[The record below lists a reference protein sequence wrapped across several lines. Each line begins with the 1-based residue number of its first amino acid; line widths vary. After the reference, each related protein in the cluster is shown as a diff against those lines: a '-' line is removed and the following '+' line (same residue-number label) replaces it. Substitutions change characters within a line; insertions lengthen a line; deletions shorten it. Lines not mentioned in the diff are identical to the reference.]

1 MSFSSDAKAELCRVP
16 LTRRCCARAEAYG
29 VLLYAGSFSPTEVRI
44 VTESEDFA
52 ARLPKLF
59 QKAFSVRFDA
69 QESGSKSIFRITD
82 GQKLAVILEA
92 LGYDPDQ
99 HYALHVNFALLE
111 EECCRA
117 SFLRGAFL
125 AGGSVTDPLKRY
137 HLELATPHLQAGR
150 EVEALLRDMGYEPKN
165 VQRQGN
171 GVTYFKQSDHIEELL
186 TRIGAPAAAMEVMA
200 AKVEKEMRNTVNRRV
215 NCDAANVDKAVAASR
230 EESIM
235 PFAHLHVQTEYSLLD
250 GACRIKGLAKRV
262 RELGQTAVAVTDHGV
277 MYGAIDFYRA
287 CKAEGVK
294 PVIGCEVYVAPRT
307 RFDKQHEF
315 DAEARHL
322 VLLCEN
328 EEGYRN
334 LSYMVSK
341 AFTEGFYIKP
351 RIDLE
356 LLRAHAK
363 GLIALSA
370 CLAGEIPRRLRNGEY
385 DNAKAYALTLSE
397 IFGPDRFYL
406 ELQNHGIREQAVVNK
421 GLLRIHEETDLPL
434 V

>member
-150 EVEALLRDMGYEPKN
+150 EGEALLRDMGYEPKN

-200 AKVEKEMRNTVNRRV
+200 AKVEKEMRNTILISLLLMLLPVSVSAQFYTITRYSEILPTERQKESYNRTAKDVTEGKKNKMMVKDTLTVRSD
-215 NCDAANVDKAVAASR
+215 NLKESEGNSHNSDRKASLNTELQKNVDDITKAENNLPELTIPNLYKEIIRNGILHPKIVLAQAILETGWFRSSVCLNKHNLFGLTNPRTGKYYEFNHWTESVRAYYTKVQYKYKGGNYLLWLDEIGYAEDPYYIKAV
-230 EESIM
+230 
-235 PFAHLHVQTEYSLLD
+235 
-250 GACRIKGLAKRV
+250 IK
-262 RELGQTAVAVTDHGV
+262 
-277 MYGAIDFYRA
+277 
-287 CKAEGVK
+287 
-294 PVIGCEVYVAPRT
+294 VIA
-307 RFDKQHEF
+307 
-315 DAEARHL
+315 
-322 VLLCEN
+322 
-328 EEGYRN
+328 
-334 LSYMVSK
+334 
-341 AFTEGFYIKP
+341 
-351 RIDLE
+351 
-356 LLRAHAK
+356 
-363 GLIALSA
+363 
-370 CLAGEIPRRLRNGEY
+370 
-385 DNAKAYALTLSE
+385 TL
-397 IFGPDRFYL
+397 
-406 ELQNHGIREQAVVNK
+406 
-421 GLLRIHEETDLPL
+421 
-434 V
+434 

>member
-29 VLLYAGSFSPTEVRI
+29 VLLYAGGFSPSEVRI

-52 ARLPKLF
+52 LRLPKLF

-69 QESGSKSIFRITD
+69 LPERGGGKSIFRITD
-82 GQKLAVILEA
+82 GKKLAAILDV
-92 LGYDPDQ
+92 LGYDADQ

-117 SFLRGAFL
+117 AFLRGAFL
-125 AGGSVTDPLKRY
+125 SGGSVTDPLKRY

-230 EESIM
+230 
-235 PFAHLHVQTEYSLLD
+235 
-250 GACRIKGLAKRV
+250 
-262 RELGQTAVAVTDHGV
+262 GQVEALTRLTDAGIVATLPVKLQEVAVA
-277 MYGAIDFYRA
+277 RLLQPELSLSEL
-287 CKAEGVK
+287 AE
-294 PVIGCEVYVAPRT
+294 T
-307 RFDKQHEF
+307 FDPPLTKSCLNHRMRKLME
-315 DAEARHL
+315 
-322 VLLCEN
+322 
-328 EEGYRN
+328 
-334 LSYMVSK
+334 
-341 AFTEGFYIKP
+341 
-351 RIDLE
+351 
-356 LLRAHAK
+356 
-363 GLIALSA
+363 
-370 CLAGEIPRRLRNGEY
+370 LAGKENG
-385 DNAKAYALTLSE
+385 S
-397 IFGPDRFYL
+397 I
-406 ELQNHGIREQAVVNK
+406 
-421 GLLRIHEETDLPL
+421 
-434 V
+434 

>member
-82 GQKLAVILEA
+82 RQKLAVILEA

-200 AKVEKEMRNTVNRRV
+200 AKVEKEMRNTVTRQI
-215 NCDAANVDKAVAASR
+215 NCDSHNADKTVAAAQEQMNAIR
-230 EESIM
+230 RI
-235 PFAHLHVQTEYSLLD
+235 AKDYGLD
-250 GACRIKGLAKRV
+250 ALPEPLK
-262 RELGQTAVAVTDHGV
+262 
-277 MYGAIDFYRA
+277 
-287 CKAEGVK
+287 
-294 PVIGCEVYVAPRT
+294 
-307 RFDKQHEF
+307 
-315 DAEARHL
+315 DAA
-322 VLLCEN
+322 
-328 EEGYRN
+328 
-334 LSYMVSK
+334 
-341 AFTEGFYIKP
+341 
-351 RIDLE
+351 
-356 LLRAHAK
+356 
-363 GLIALSA
+363 
-370 CLAGEIPRRLRNGEY
+370 
-385 DNAKAYALTLSE
+385 
-397 IFGPDRFYL
+397 
-406 ELQNHGIREQAVVNK
+406 
-421 GLLRIHEETDLPL
+421 LLRIANPEASLADLATLSYPPVTKSCL
-434 V
+434 NHRFKKIMGFKPEKE

>member
-59 QKAFSVRFDA
+59 QKAFGVRFDA

-82 GQKLAVILEA
+82 GQKLAVILET

-200 AKVEKEMRNTVNRRV
+200 AKVEKEMRNTVTRQI
-215 NCDAANVDKAVAASR
+215 NCDSHNADKTVAAAQEQMNAIR
-230 EESIM
+230 RI
-235 PFAHLHVQTEYSLLD
+235 AKDYGLD
-250 GACRIKGLAKRV
+250 ALPEPLK
-262 RELGQTAVAVTDHGV
+262 
-277 MYGAIDFYRA
+277 
-287 CKAEGVK
+287 
-294 PVIGCEVYVAPRT
+294 
-307 RFDKQHEF
+307 
-315 DAEARHL
+315 DAA
-322 VLLCEN
+322 
-328 EEGYRN
+328 
-334 LSYMVSK
+334 
-341 AFTEGFYIKP
+341 
-351 RIDLE
+351 
-356 LLRAHAK
+356 
-363 GLIALSA
+363 
-370 CLAGEIPRRLRNGEY
+370 
-385 DNAKAYALTLSE
+385 
-397 IFGPDRFYL
+397 
-406 ELQNHGIREQAVVNK
+406 
-421 GLLRIHEETDLPL
+421 LLRIANPEASLADLATLSYPPVTKSCLNHRFKKIMGFKPEEE
-434 V
+434 

>member
-29 VLLYAGSFSPTEVRI
+29 VLLYAGIFSPTEVRI

-59 QKAFSVRFDA
+59 QKAFGVRFDA

-125 AGGSVTDPLKRY
+125 AG
-137 HLELATPHLQAGR
+137 
-150 EVEALLRDMGYEPKN
+150 
-165 VQRQGN
+165 
-171 GVTYFKQSDHIEELL
+171 IEELL

-230 EESIM
+230 EQVEALTRLTDAGIVATL
-235 PFAHLHVQTEYSLLD
+235 PVKLQEV
-250 GACRIKGLAKRV
+250 
-262 RELGQTAVAVTDHGV
+262 AVA
-277 MYGAIDFYRA
+277 RLLQPELSLSEL
-287 CKAEGVK
+287 AE
-294 PVIGCEVYVAPRT
+294 T
-307 RFDKQHEF
+307 FDPPLTKSCLNHRMRKLME
-315 DAEARHL
+315 
-322 VLLCEN
+322 
-328 EEGYRN
+328 
-334 LSYMVSK
+334 
-341 AFTEGFYIKP
+341 
-351 RIDLE
+351 
-356 LLRAHAK
+356 
-363 GLIALSA
+363 
-370 CLAGEIPRRLRNGEY
+370 LAGKE
-385 DNAKAYALTLSE
+385 KA
-397 IFGPDRFYL
+397 
-406 ELQNHGIREQAVVNK
+406 
-421 GLLRIHEETDLPL
+421 
-434 V
+434 